1 MNDKL
6 EQRYGPN
13 WKMVQEYVEQ
23 VPCGFLFKSLGRPNE
38 ADAKVCRLRNWP
50 TARRVSHYDL
60 WEGSPENSD
69 YLRFLATVDRAAA
82 RNSNVARENSLSY
95 QAEQASDDAAEAYAE
110 ADDAEPDADFE
121 AFLDEEED
129 GPFDQRQSSLMDH
142 CRYIAAE
149 LAVAPF
155 TDIHLLRDMW
165 YWYQRGHWPCGWE
178 GDWPEGRL
186 IVF

>member
-23 VPCGFLFKSLGRPNE
+23 VPCGFLFKSLGRPDE
-38 ADAKVCRLRNWP
+38 ADAKVCRLGDWP
-50 TARRVSHYDL
+50 MARRVSHYDL
-60 WEGSPENSD
+60 REGSSENSD
-69 YLRFLATVDRAAA
+69 YLRFLVTVHRAAA
-82 RNSNVARENSLSY
+82 RNDKVARENSLSD
-95 QAEQASDDAAEAYAE
+95 QSEQARNDVAEAYAE
-110 ADDAEPDADFE
+110 ADDVSPDRDFADLLE
-121 AFLDEEED
+121 EEED
-129 GPFDQRQSSLMDH
+129 APYPQRENSLMDH
-142 CRYIAAE
+142 RAYIATE
-149 LAVAPF
+149 LVVARF